1 MNHTQ
6 RLIAEIRS
14 HEILAQGKR
23 IELCI
28 ALGDR
33 DGAKRHEREMNALI
47 AARFAQIEHL
57 EGQGCCYFSV
67 AGEMS
72 RMQDEARQ
80 AVERRAAS

>member
-1 MNHTQ
+1 MNHIQ

-14 HEILAQGKR
+14 LDIAAQEKR
-23 IELCI
+23 IKLCE

-47 AARFAQIEHL
+47 AARFAQIEQL
-57 EGQGCCYFSV
+57 ERHGCCYFSV

-72 RMQDEARQ
+72 RMQDEARRVVGAQ
-80 AVERRAAS
+80 

>member
-1 MNHTQ
+1 MNHIQ

-14 HEILAQGKR
+14 HEIIAQEKR
-23 IELCI
+23 IKLCI

-47 AARFAQIEHL
+47 AARFAQIEQL
-57 EGQGCCYFSV
+57 EEQGCCYFSV

-72 RMQDEARQ
+72 RIQAEARR
-80 AVERRAAS
+80 AVYG

>member
-47 AARFAQIEHL
+47 AARFAHMQQL
-57 EGQGCCYFSV
+57 EEEGGCYFV
-67 AGEMS
+67 LAGEMS
-72 RMQDEARQ
+72 RMQDEAR
-80 AVERRAAS
+80 RAAL